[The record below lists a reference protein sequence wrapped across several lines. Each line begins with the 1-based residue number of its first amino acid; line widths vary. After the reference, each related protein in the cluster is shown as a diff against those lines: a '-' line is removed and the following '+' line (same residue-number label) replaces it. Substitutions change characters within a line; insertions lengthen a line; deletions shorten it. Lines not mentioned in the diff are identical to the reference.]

1 MLVEVYNFLFL
12 KPISKFLS
20 LSFSLFKDFGLSI
33 FFLTFFLRILLF
45 PLNLKIYKEQKK
57 FEILSQKLKE
67 IQKKHKNDKEKLIK
81 ETMAFLKKEKINLL
95 PSYFL
100 LLIQIPIFLAIYQS
114 LKDFSIKNLPLF
126 LGILDLT
133 KPNFTLAALAGVLNY
148 LQISSSDSF
157 QIIVSV
163 IASLF
168 LVFIFSQLA
177 SGISLYFIFML
188 LFNFVEK
195 KIFLKFFKI

>member
-67 IQKKHKNDKEKLIK
+67 IQKKYKNDKEKLVQ
-81 ETMAFLKKEKINLL
+81 ETMAFLKKEKINPL

-100 LLIQIPIFLAIYQS
+100 LLIQVPIFLAIYQS
-114 LKDFSIKNLPLF
+114 LRDFSTKSLPLF

-133 KPNFTLAALAGVLNY
+133 KPNFILATLAGVLNY
-148 LQISSSDSF
+148 LQISSNDSF
-157 QIIVSV
+157 QIIVSL
-163 IASLF
+163 ITSLF

-188 LFNFVEK
+188 LFNFIEK

>member
-1 MLVEVYNFLFL
+1 MLAEIYNFLFL
-12 KPISKFLS
+12 KPVFKFLS

-67 IQKKHKNDKEKLIK
+67 IQKKYKNDKEKLVQ
-81 ETMAFLKKEKINLL
+81 ETMAFLKKEKINPL

-100 LLIQIPIFLAIYQS
+100 LLIQVPIFLAIYQS
-114 LKDFSIKNLPLF
+114 LRDFSTKSLPLF

-133 KPNFTLAALAGVLNY
+133 KPNFILATFAGVLNY
-148 LQISSSDSF
+148 LQISSNDYF
-157 QIIVSV
+157 QVILSV

-168 LVFIFSQLA
+168 LVLIFSQLPSA
-177 SGISLYFIFML
+177 LSLYLIFMI

-195 KIFLKFFKI
+195 KFFLKFKF